1 MVEERLG
8 RIEESKRHYKE
19 RMTVQRAWDWDLHEM
34 REAAMTMSDPLLHDT
49 LGDYPAPKVAGFT
62 PINHWAYSDSAALI
76 DSEHDNAATKFTTA
90 DKSRAPKR
98 RKTQPSAATTT
109 AKSKRAAIPKKTK
122 RAKTAAQLDCEDI
135 SQGLPITKPTSS
147 GNRAPCA
154 KTRLPLG
161 GILLGPSPEPQRIGD
176 TQGDFEVKRAPFG
189 LAHKYQAAYPKLGV
203 NVVNHATTP
212 TPPKSDGVETELY
225 HNDQSRGRDSA
236 TERQASSDTCIE
248 RPIRKNPKLDGTII
262 VRDFGAP
269 PFTQMSPPTLQE
281 PNSRELMM
289 VDNFE
294 PLASTPKDLSEVGSI
309 EDGDHGGA
317 DEYPMDDECLEEM
330 MHSMAVPAE
339 EEAFGPD
346 WLPHE
351 FSDDSLYF
359 DEQSRNDQTH
369 WPEAIPGSDGVVI
382 YDEGPTFLTGDIV
395 DVPSSP
401 SLSSQASCILTHV
414 TGNVEPDR
422 ARTSQG
428 SENCFDDHDL
438 DDGLIDLMVDESK
451 SLQVASPVTPAKQ
464 PLSPK
469 LKWLPPKT
477 YTPAKS
483 SQTPLTPTND
493 PHLLPVKLNG
503 DAQPFIRPPFPKAV
517 RDRSPILG
525 LSNRTVLRICFR
537 IGEALNAAAVASRTN
552 VDAIVELYARVVTS
566 SREASGG
573 YKQLFQF
580 ADIFTDKPPYLN
592 GTYTFWKG
600 VEIWDNDTKELVGD
614 QGRGKMVRVLGRIKR
629 KEPVQGQGPG
639 AEMVILSIWEV
650 DWEDVETVKGIV
662 CPKESP
668 GYTEEIAAGVKC

>member
-1 MVEERLG
+1 MVN
-8 RIEESKRHYKE
+8 
-19 RMTVQRAWDWDLHEM
+19 
-34 REAAMTMSDPLLHDT
+34 DPILDET
-49 LGDYPAPKVAGFT
+49 LGDHPAPKVAGFT
-62 PINHWAYSDSAALI
+62 PINHWRDSDTAAPI
-76 DSEHDNAATKFTTA
+76 ESEHDNAATKSTTA
-90 DKSRAPKR
+90 DKHRAPKR
-98 RKTQPSAATTT
+98 RKTQPSAAST
-109 AKSKRAAIPKKTK
+109 ASKSKKAVLPKKTK

-135 SQGLPITKPTSS
+135 SQGLPRTKPTSS
-147 GNRAPCA
+147 GNGAPRA

-161 GILLGPSPEPQRIGD
+161 GILLGPNPEPQRNGD
-176 TQGDFEVKRAPFG
+176 TQGEVEVKPAPSG
-189 LAHKYQAAYPKLGV
+189 LAHKYQAAYLKLGV
-203 NVVNHATTP
+203 NVVNHATPP

-236 TERQASSDTCIE
+236 TERHAGSDTCIE
-248 RPIRKNPKLDGTII
+248 RPIRKNPKFDSTII

-281 PNSRELMM
+281 PNFQELMM
-289 VDNFE
+289 VDNFQ
-294 PLASTPKDLSEVGSI
+294 PLASTSKHLSEVGDI
-309 EDGDHGGA
+309 ENGDHGGA
-317 DEYPMDDECLEEM
+317 DEYPMDDECLEDM
-330 MHSMAVPAE
+330 MQSMVVLAE
-339 EEAFGPD
+339 EEPLGTD
-346 WLPHE
+346 WLPQE
-351 FSDDSLYF
+351 SSDDSLYF
-359 DEQSRNDQTH
+359 DEQPPNGQTH
-369 WPEAIPGSDGVVI
+369 RSEDIPDSDGVVI
-382 YDEGPTFLTGDIV
+382 YDKGPTLVTGDIV

-401 SLSSQASCILTHV
+401 SWSSQASCILTHV

-451 SLQVASPVTPAKQ
+451 SFQVASPVTPAKQ

-483 SQTPLTPTND
+483 SQIPLTPTND
-493 PHLLPVKLNG
+493 PHLLPVRLNG
-503 DAQPFIRPPFPKAV
+503 DAQPFVRPPFPKAI

-525 LSNRTVLRICFR
+525 LSNRTMLRICFR

-552 VDAIVELYARVVTS
+552 FDAIIELYARVVTS

-580 ADIFTDKPPYLN
+580 ADIFTDRPPYLN

-600 VEIWDNDTKELVGD
+600 VDIWDNDTKELVGD

-639 AEMVILSIWEV
+639 VEMAVLSIWEV
-650 DWEDVETVKGIV
+650 DWEDIETAKGIV
-662 CPKESP
+662 CPKES
-668 GYTEEIAAGVKC
+668 